1 MHRCAGVGLR
11 RTSHSATKRATALGG
26 VVRKRRAAP
35 TTRRKLERD
44 WLARSRTSLSTHHL
58 MSVRRIYG
66 YPGDG
71 IDSIATTL
79 RKEIGT
85 EEGEAGSHKVV

>member
-1 MHRCAGVGLR
+1 
-11 RTSHSATKRATALGG
+11 
-26 VVRKRRAAP
+26 
-35 TTRRKLERD
+35 
-44 WLARSRTSLSTHHL
+44 

-71 IDSIATTL
+71 IDSITTTL
-79 RKEIGT
+79 RKEIGM